1 MFQLMKR
8 LNYHHLLYFWTVA
21 KYGGLSRAA
30 EELLL
35 TRSTLSAQIHSL
47 ESTLGQ
53 QLMRRHGR
61 QLKLTDT
68 GRVVFEYCERM
79 FAIGRELGE
88 VVGDQKLQRPKQ
100 LRVGVADVIP
110 RLMLGKLLRPL
121 LVGQEAVRLVCRE
134 DHARTLLAELSI
146 HNLDLVISDSP
157 VGSSAHIRGH
167 SHRLGAS
174 AVAIFGSKAMALKFK
189 GNFPRSLDG
198 APFLLPGA
206 DSMLRSDLEK
216 WFGSKGV
223 RPKIVGEFDDRD
235 MLEVFGQQEIGL
247 FPAPMAIRRELA
259 REHGA
264 ALVGLAGDVEEEYF
278 AITIERNITHPSIQ
292 SLIEGAVEKV
302 LA

>member
-1 MFQLMKR
+1 MNR

-21 KYGGLSRAA
+21 RYGGLSRAA
-30 EELLL
+30 DELLL
-35 TRSTLSAQIHSL
+35 TRSTLSAQIHQL
-47 ESTLGQ
+47 EGTLGH

-88 VVGDQKLQRPKQ
+88 VVSDQKLQRPKQ

-121 LVGQEAVRLVCRE
+121 LVGPEAVRLVCRE

-174 AVAIFGSKAMALKFK
+174 AVAIFGSKAMAL
-189 GNFPRSLDG
+189 NSRATSRIPLTVHRSCC
-198 APFLLPGA
+198 PGPIA
-206 DSMLRSDLEK
+206 CCDQTWRS
-216 WFGSKGV
+216 
-223 RPKIVGEFDDRD
+223 
-235 MLEVFGQQEIGL
+235 GL
-247 FPAPMAIRRELA
+247 VA
-259 REHGA
+259 RECGRKSWA
-264 ALVGLAGDVEEEYF
+264 NSMIGICSRCLDSKRLAF
-278 AITIERNITHPSIQ
+278 FLHRWPSAEIWRENTEQ
-292 SLIEGAVEKV
+292 HWSDSPEM
-302 LA
+302 

>member
-1 MFQLMKR
+1 MFWLMNR

-121 LVGQEAVRLVCRE
+121 LVGPEAVRLVCRE

-198 APFLLPGA
+198 APFFPLTVHRSCCPGPTA
-206 DSMLRSDLEK
+206 CCDQIWRS
-216 WFGSKGV
+216 
-223 RPKIVGEFDDRD
+223 
-235 MLEVFGQQEIGL
+235 GL
-247 FPAPMAIRRELA
+247 VA
-259 REHGA
+259 RECGRKLWA
-264 ALVGLAGDVEEEYF
+264 NSMIGICSRCLDSKRLVSFLH
-278 AITIERNITHPSIQ
+278 RWPSAENWRANTEQ
-292 SLIEGAVEKV
+292 HWSDSQET
-302 LA
+302 

>member
-1 MFQLMKR
+1 MNR

-21 KYGGLSRAA
+21 RYGGLSRAA
-30 EELLL
+30 DELLL
-35 TRSTLSAQIHSL
+35 TRSTLSAQIHQL
-47 ESTLGQ
+47 EDTFGH

-68 GRVVFEYCERM
+68 GQVVFDYCERM

-88 VVGDQKLQRPKQ
+88 VMSDHKLQRPKQ

-121 LVGQEAVRLVCRE
+121 LVGPEAVRLVCRE

-146 HNLDLVISDSP
+146 HNLDLVISDAP
-157 VGSSAHIRGH
+157 VGSSAHIRAH

-174 AVAIFGSKAMALKFK
+174 AVAIFGSKALASKFR
-189 GNFPRSLDG
+189 GNFPKSLDG
-198 APFLLPGA
+198 APLLLPGA

-216 WFGSKGV
+216 WFGNMGV

-264 ALVGLAGDVEEEYF
+264 ALVGPAGDVEEEYF

-292 SLIEGAVEKV
+292 SLIDGAVEKV